1 MPLKSSPGWSKA
13 IRIIMVILT
22 VEFSIVGIMKEDN
35 ASILGLIR
43 FFSCFTVCSIF
54 ILLYSYFKD
63 KVTNCLI
70 VGLALW
76 TLYETVTGLL
86 QNSGMIDSNHSLF
99 SITGSFRNP
108 NPYAGFLAVSLG
120 ILLSF
125 VQGKAGVAKGIKRL
139 AVLAIALIVVIL
151 PSTKCRSAYVA
162 VMVII
167 GLLIWKQDG
176 CRKFLT
182 SWATLIIP
190 LMMISVLVLYLWKKP
205 SADWRMFQ
213 ARISCRAMKDNLLFG
228 SGLGHY
234 GMAATKTQFSFFQDR
249 LVLNDGE
256 IQMPAYIDSD
266 CKRAAW
272 LETAFCD
279 PLQIGVEAGLVSM
292 VTYLILVTLTLL
304 QLYNKRSVLFY
315 GALALHI
322 ISLFSYP
329 LMLWQNELL
338 LAAMTGEA
346 GAYESGKDVRWRPMI
361 AVLLISVTAIIC
373 FYPTYRRV
381 ISDKK
386 EWQSDRYFYNIGEY
400 GLYSD
405 YCSDKLNSQ
414 NCNSE
419 FLLEYGV
426 ALGKTGKIGLSDSI
440 LSIGFGTTGN
450 PAFLISLG
458 DNRACE
464 SDYDRAEEYY
474 WNAFCCIP
482 DRLLPLKRIADIYS
496 KQGKTYSL
504 SRLQLFVRNY
514 HPKIESD
521 LTKRLRAEIE
531 EL

>member
-1 MPLKSSPGWSKA
+1 MPLKSSPGLSKA
-13 IRIIMVILT
+13 IRVIMVLLAA
-22 VEFSIVGIMKEDN
+22 EFSIVCIIKEDN
-35 ASILGLIR
+35 ASVLGITR
-43 FFSCFTVCSIF
+43 FFCCFTVCSIF
-54 ILLYSYFKD
+54 ILLYSCFKD

-76 TLYETVTGLL
+76 TIYETVIGLL
-86 QNSGMIDSNHSLF
+86 QNSGMLNSNHSLF

-108 NPYAGFLAVSLG
+108 NPYAGYLAVSLG

-125 VQGKAGVAKGIKRL
+125 VQEKAGVVKGMKRL
-139 AVLAIALIVVIL
+139 SVLAIALTVIIL
-151 PSTKCRSAYVA
+151 PSTKCRSAFVA

-167 GLLIWKQDG
+167 GLLIWKQEG

-190 LMMISVLVLYLWKKP
+190 LMITSVIVLYLWKKP
-205 SADWRMFQ
+205 SADWRIFQ
-213 ARISCRAMKDNLLFG
+213 ARISCLAMKGNLLFG

-234 GMAATKTQFSFFQDR
+234 GTAATEAQFSFFQDR
-249 LVLNDGE
+249 VAFNDGDVL
-256 IQMPAYIDSD
+256 ISVDVDPY

-292 VTYLILVTLTLL
+292 VTYLILVSLTLL
-304 QLYNKRSVLFY
+304 QLYYKGSVLFY

-329 LMLWQNELL
+329 LTLWQNELL

-346 GAYESGKDVRWRPMI
+346 GAYESGKDVRWKPMI
-361 AVLLISVTAIIC
+361 AVMLISVTAIIC
-373 FYPTYRRV
+373 CYPTCRRFK
-381 ISDKK
+381 SDKK
-386 EWQSDRYFYNIGEY
+386 EWQYDRYFYNIGEY

-405 YCSDKLNSQ
+405 YCSGKLNSQ

-419 FLLEYGV
+419 YLLEYGV
-426 ALGKTGKIGLSDSI
+426 ALGKIGKIELSDSI
-440 LSIGFGTTGN
+440 LSIGFETSGN

-458 DNRACE
+458 DNRACD
-464 SDYDRAEEYY
+464 SDYDRAAEYY

-496 KQGKTYSL
+496 KQGKTDNL
-504 SRLQLFVRNY
+504 RRLQLFVRNF